1 MIFLPYKM
9 DARKRGIPLFTGVI
23 CLLCMLVFWKQLQN
37 DQHYFDALAQFCAK
51 GLDRSDWIVL
61 KNLSGVTPGRH
72 CPGVF
77 LGIRESGAPD
87 TAIATLIDKSPD
99 LGIFRDSKDDWN
111 YQYGHLLEI
120 YQRFER
126 QVPASLTDTLAYDP
140 KNPDLWTMVSSTF
153 SHGSLEHL
161 MGNLLFFYIFA
172 ASVELVL
179 GYLRFAL
186 FILTSI
192 VVTSLAYTYAT
203 LGVEVALPTIGLSG
217 VVMANVVALA
227 IMLPQARIR
236 CFFWF
241 LLIIRIFH
249 IPAIVIALWFVGWD
263 LYEMRHQGGESMTNY
278 VAHVSGAGWGALTGI
293 LMRLLSSARVRAASK

>member
-9 DARKRGIPLFTGVI
+9 DARTRGIPLFTGAI
-23 CLLCMLVFWKQLQN
+23 CLVCMMVFWKQLQN
-37 DQHYFDALAQFCAK
+37 DQHYFEALAAFCSK
-51 GLDRSDWIVL
+51 DLDRGDWIVL
-61 KNLSGVTPGRH
+61 KNLAAVNGGGH

-77 LGIRESGAPD
+77 LDIRESGAPD
-87 TAIATLIDKSPD
+87 AAISALIDSAPL
-99 LGIFRDSKDDWN
+99 LGIFLNPQDDRD
-111 YQYGHLLEI
+111 YQYGHLLET
-120 YQRFER
+120 YQRFESR
-126 QVPASLTDTLAYDP
+126 VPASLTDKLAYDP

-186 FILTSI
+186 FILISI
-192 VVTSLAYTYAT
+192 VATSLAYTYAT
-203 LGVEVALPTIGLSG
+203 LSLDEALPTIGLSG
-217 VVMANVVALA
+217 VVMANVAALA
-227 IMLPQARIR
+227 VMLPRARIR

-249 IPAIVIALWFVGWD
+249 VPAIVIAVWFVGWD
-263 LYEMRHQGGESMTNY
+263 LYEMQHQGSESITNY
-278 VAHVSGAGWGALTGI
+278 VAHVSGAGLGASTGM
-293 LMRLLSSARVRAASK
+293 LMRLFSSARLQTASK

>member
-1 MIFLPYKM
+1 M
-9 DARKRGIPLFTGVI
+9 
-23 CLLCMLVFWKQLQN
+23 VFWKQLQN
-37 DQHYFDALAQFCAK
+37 DQHYFEALTAFCAK
-51 GLDRSDWIVL
+51 DLERSDWIVL
-61 KNLSGVTPGRH
+61 KNLSVVKGGRR
-72 CPGVF
+72 CPDVF
-77 LGIRESGAPD
+77 LDIRESGEPETTIAAWID
-87 TAIATLIDKSPD
+87 TAAP
-99 LGIFRDSKDDWN
+99 LGIFLNAKDDWD
-111 YQYGHLLEI
+111 YQYGHLLET

-126 QVPASLTDTLAYDP
+126 RVPTSLTDKLAYDP

-203 LGVEVALPTIGLSG
+203 LSLDVAMPTIGLSG

-227 IMLPQARIR
+227 VMLPEARIR

-241 LLIIRIFH
+241 LLIIRFFH
-249 IPAIVIALWFVGWD
+249 VPAIMIAAWFVGWD
-263 LYEMRHQGGESMTNY
+263 LYEMRHQG
-278 VAHVSGAGWGALTGI
+278 VDP
-293 LMRLLSSARVRAASK
+293 